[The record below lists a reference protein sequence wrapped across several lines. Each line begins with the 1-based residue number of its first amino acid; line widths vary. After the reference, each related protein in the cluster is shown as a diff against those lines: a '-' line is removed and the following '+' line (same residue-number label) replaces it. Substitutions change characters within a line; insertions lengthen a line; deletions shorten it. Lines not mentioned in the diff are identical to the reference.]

1 MTEAAEYGSDVVE
14 SVLVEIAEDVGI
26 DPERVRDAL
35 NRPPAGR

>member
-14 SVLVEIAEDVGI
+14 SVLVEIAEAVGI

-35 NRPPAGR
+35 HDSPE